1 MREQFYEQ
9 QPGDAMAW
17 LAEDEPELFCEDGH
31 LSDAGLQA
39 LLDGRLDELGRLEA
53 AEHLGFC
60 QPCLERYTALLTG
73 DALSEP
79 GADLAPTVAWRLRQK
94 SLRVNLRRY
103 AAAAAAAAV
112 ALTLW
117 GSGIFHQMAPQSDE
131 LLRPQPAAS
140 QPARVEAPGAGVS
153 GFVHG
158 VLGAAGELC
167 SGLFSQGW
175 QSPAPQKEPEQP
187 EKEPETKE
195 PETGSAQPGGAAGQQ
210 AEPDA
215 RRPADEQRA
224 RWAQSQDQRPARTPA
239 TAMRGEE

>member
-1 MREQFYEQ
+1 MREQFYER

-73 DALSEP
+73 DALREP

-117 GSGIFHQMAPQSDE
+117 GSGIFHQMAPQGDE